1 VWGVLWRDEPD
12 VPLSIDRG
20 AGFQPVVAG
29 TGGALWVGPATAAGS
44 VLIRVSTAGGALS
57 AERTVT
63 IEP

>member
-1 VWGVLWRDEPD
+1 
-12 VPLSIDRG
+12 
-20 AGFQPVVAG
+20 
-29 TGGALWVGPATAAGS
+29 LWVVPATAAGS